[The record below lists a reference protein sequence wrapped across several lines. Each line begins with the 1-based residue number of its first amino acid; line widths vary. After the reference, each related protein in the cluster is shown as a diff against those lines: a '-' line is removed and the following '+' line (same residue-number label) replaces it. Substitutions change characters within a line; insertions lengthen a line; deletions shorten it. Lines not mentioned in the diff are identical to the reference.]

1 MCIRDRIQDGART
14 IRAAG
19 GATETGRI
27 VTAIDK
33 LKGGWRVSAGAV
45 TVTALHVV
53 NSAGAW
59 ADGVAAMARVRPM
72 GLTPMRRSMARLAA
86 PGGQPTADYPMMI
99 GANETWYAKPD
110 AGALL
115 VSTAEEEPS
124 APMDAFADDMALA
137 EGLAR
142 YQEAVTPEVTRPLST
157 WAGLRTFAPY
167 RRLVLGPDPA
177 ETSFIWCAGQ
187 GGYGFQTAP
196 AASRLLADIIGAR
209 PPELETTT
217 VKAFAPERFA

>member
-1 MCIRDRIQDGART
+1 
-14 IRAAG
+14 
-19 GATETGRI
+19 
-27 VTAIDK
+27 
-33 LKGGWRVSAGAV
+33 
-45 TVTALHVV
+45 
-53 NSAGAW
+53 
-59 ADGVAAMARVRPM
+59 M

-99 GANETWYAKPD
+99 CANETWYAKPD

-115 VSTAEEEPS
+115 VSPAEEEPS

-157 WAGLRTFAPY
+157 WAGLRTFAPD

-177 ETSFIWCAGQ
+177 EPSFIWCAGQ